1 MTDPKAEAEKEALKA
16 WSKKVLDAVVK
27 EMIRIGAVKGA
38 AVEATPVWAAPEQ
51 VLIAKVWPATQKRN
65 FIWTI
70 SGNGAITDHVAG
82 SMATTPRDVAR
93 HFSLKWQMDAERL
106 LNLARSRAPDAN
118 TRNNVEAY
126 AGKMIKNAEALYE
139 LVSRDQGWE

>member
-1 MTDPKAEAEKEALKA
+1 MTDPKAEADKEALKI
-16 WSKKVLDAVVK
+16 WYKEVLDAVVK

-70 SGNGAITDHVAG
+70 SGNGATTDHLAG
-82 SMATTPRDVAR
+82 SLASTPREVAR
-93 HFSLKWQMDAERL
+93 HFSLKWQVDAERL
-106 LNLARSRAPDAN
+106 LNLAKSRAPDAN
-118 TRNNVEAY
+118 TRTNVEAY
-126 AGKMIKNAEALYE
+126 AHKMIQNAEALYD